1 MSGIISSFLMWNGK
15 IIYFIYMVY
24 ILKEWK
30 NKGDKDILKFF
41 IVKLFFSLMIVILL
55 IIKKRCFNKFYV
67 LLGELIIFN
76 FRILY
81 IDK

>member
-41 IVKLFFSLMIVILL
+41 IVKLYLSLMIVILL